1 MPIPRCGNATK
12 PGQIVCYQTRTLHL
26 LRIIRHRIPCEN
38 AGKFYGPIN
47 CCDWTTPIKQGGND
61 AQENSI
67 RSGDQ
72 CCVPRAHRVEWHGAP
87 IAVEECSKGSV
98 GHCQLK
104 QGWYPSCRG
113 WRGGPVQRSPWHV
126 PIGLPPLKRRGP

>member
-1 MPIPRCGNATK
+1 MSAVLPGGISASRPENKSASVATGACANLSF
-12 PGQIVCYQTRTLHL
+12 PSSPAACIFFAVGYQTRTLHL

-47 CCDWTTPIKQGGND
+47 CCDWTTRIKQGGND

-72 CCVPRAHRVEWHGAP
+72 
-87 IAVEECSKGSV
+87 
-98 GHCQLK
+98 
-104 QGWYPSCRG
+104 
-113 WRGGPVQRSPWHV
+113 
-126 PIGLPPLKRRGP
+126 